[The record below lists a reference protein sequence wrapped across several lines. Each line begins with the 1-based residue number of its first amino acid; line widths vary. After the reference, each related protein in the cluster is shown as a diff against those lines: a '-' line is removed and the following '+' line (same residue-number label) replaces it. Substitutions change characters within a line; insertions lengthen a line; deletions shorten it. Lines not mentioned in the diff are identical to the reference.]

1 MQPSEPYRRPKQDR
15 ARATFEAILQAATRI
30 IENQGE
36 DAFNTNLAAE
46 TAGVSIGTLYQ
57 YFPNKEAILV
67 ALMHQERDLA
77 IAASAALIATGM
89 DADRALI
96 RTMIAGFPGRP
107 ATRRAALR
115 ALRSHYPE
123 LNRGIEAPAR
133 RAGRS
138 EVEAFVVTR
147 AVVEVV
153 RAAVLEDSPLLHTPQ
168 FEDALVRLSRAL
180 WAAE

>member
-1 MQPSEPYRRPKQDR
+1 M
-15 ARATFEAILQAATRI
+15 
-30 IENQGE
+30 
-36 DAFNTNLAAE
+36 AE

-67 ALMHQERDLA
+67 ALMHQGREGA
-77 IAASAALIATGM
+77 IRESAALIAAGM
-89 DADRALI
+89 DVDRAQI

-115 ALRSHYPE
+115 ALRSHYPQ
-123 LNRGIEAPAR
+123 LNRGIEAPAM

-153 RAAVLEDSPLLHTPQ
+153 RAAVMEDSPLLHTQ
-168 FEDALVRLSRAL
+168 EFEDTLVRLSRAL
-180 WAAE
+180 WAP